1 MSTLTAKERRWRAID
16 RKYARQERLNALR
29 SSAEKMAMR
38 LAASNYDNARHLGD
52 DRDKSDR
59 AFRAARRQT
68 AALRRL
74 LDALYAEAIR

>member
-1 MSTLTAKERRWRAID
+1 
-16 RKYARQERLNALR
+16 
-29 SSAEKMAMR
+29 MR